1 MWGISGRRSKQINDR
16 RALFWRVPIGTS
28 ALDNATLGGK
38 PPLNGRPLSL
48 APRQIGPQSV
58 VLLRL
63 GVFLWQ
69 RGASRLGSAGAAAGT
84 KLQVARVLARIRPES
99 TRPCVLRCWL
109 LVR

>member
-1 MWGISGRRSKQINDR
+1 MTG
-16 RALFWRVPIGTS
+16 ALCWRVPIGTS
-28 ALDNATLGGK
+28 ALDNATLLPACRK

-48 APRQIGPQSV
+48 ARARIGPPSV

-84 KLQVARVLARIRPES
+84 RIQVARVLARIRPE
-99 TRPCVLRCWL
+99 
-109 LVR
+109 